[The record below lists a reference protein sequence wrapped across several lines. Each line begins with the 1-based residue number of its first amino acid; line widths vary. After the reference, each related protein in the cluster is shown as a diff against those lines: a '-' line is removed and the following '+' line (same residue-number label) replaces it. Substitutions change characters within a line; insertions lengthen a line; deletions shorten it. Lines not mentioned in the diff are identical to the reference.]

1 MIKQFTAFKVDN
13 PGAYGYI
20 ARIINIGNE
29 NIDYYIYEGQ
39 ISIKYQ
45 RHGFGRSIYKNN
57 EFPS

>member
-29 NIDYYIYEGQ
+29 NIDY
-39 ISIKYQ
+39 
-45 RHGFGRSIYKNN
+45 
-57 EFPS
+57 